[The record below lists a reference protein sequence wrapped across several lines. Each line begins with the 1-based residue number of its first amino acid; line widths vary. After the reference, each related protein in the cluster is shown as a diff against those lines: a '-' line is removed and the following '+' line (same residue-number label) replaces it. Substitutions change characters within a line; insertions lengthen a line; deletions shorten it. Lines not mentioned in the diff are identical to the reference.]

1 MFAQTAQGV
10 ILNILPFLPQPRQ
23 PRRSRRRRRCR
34 RRRRRRRR
42 CLKFRI
48 VWRIFFTQDSHLAP
62 FTCHQNTF
70 YFECYH

>member
-10 ILNILPFLPQPRQ
+10 ILNILPFLLQPRQPRQ
-23 PRRSRRRRRCR
+23 PRRSRRRRRR
-34 RRRRRRRR
+34 RHCC

-48 VWRIFFTQDSHLAP
+48 VWRIFFTQDSHRAP
-62 FTCHQNTF
+62 VTCHQNTF